1 MDEIAV
7 FSHLTT
13 ILTTK
18 NGPLG
23 ARKNIPEY
31 SKKPVNPRL
40 FKDYRL
46 LSKSGGGGIR
56 THGPC

>member
-18 NGPLG
+18 KDL
-23 ARKNIPEY
+23 RKHVRAG
-31 SKKPVNPRL
+31 KKKAKSPQFLAFQELRAP
-40 FKDYRL
+40 F
-46 LSKSGGGGIR
+46 KSGGGGIR